1 MRKIKKKRL
10 SIFQVGILRTVLQL
24 NIVRDDV
31 LVAPVF
37 EQKSLGDHAEL
48 RKTNSLIKV
57 SGVNIALN
65 NFIPNRSHFF
75 YILFLI
81 ASDYHIILLSQ

>member
-1 MRKIKKKRL
+1 MASEFYRPKPYLKFNIIRAN
-10 SIFQVGILRTVLQL
+10 IFVM
-24 NIVRDDV
+24 
-31 LVAPVF
+31 AVF
-37 EQKSLGDHAEL
+37 HTKPIRNYAEL